1 MTVHLHIKR
10 VRLDWSGGA
19 DILLKD
25 CGFIRVLSQFADEQG
40 TGNFSERDVGHVSCT
55 LFFWVHNV
63 RWCCNI
69 IGYPMNK
76 Y

>member
-40 TGNFSERDVGHVSCT
+40 TGNFSERDV
-55 LFFWVHNV
+55 
-63 RWCCNI
+63 
-69 IGYPMNK
+69 
-76 Y
+76 